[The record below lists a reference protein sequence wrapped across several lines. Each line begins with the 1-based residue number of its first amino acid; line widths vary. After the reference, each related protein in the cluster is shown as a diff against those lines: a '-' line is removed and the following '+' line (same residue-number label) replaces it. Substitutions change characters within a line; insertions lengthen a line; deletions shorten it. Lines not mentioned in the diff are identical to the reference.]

1 MRIEM
6 RIDNIEKITIKII
19 MTALREQITQSDWK
33 WDFSEGIDTCCNNFK
48 ENFVIKKYVEVNTF

>member
-19 MTALREQITQSDWK
+19 MTALREQITQND
-33 WDFSEGIDTCCNNFK
+33 
-48 ENFVIKKYVEVNTF
+48 